1 MSLFPRGGNGAA
13 ARNSSGREPMSPEL
27 TFILISLASWRI
39 AHFIAAEDGPF
50 NIVVK
55 IRAKAGDNVLGHLMD
70 CFYCLSLWPSALFA
84 PLLSDGWMEFVLAW
98 LAASGAACILEQAT
112 GAGSKTA

>member
-1 MSLFPRGGNGAA
+1 MKCSRAAVTAA
-13 ARNSSGREPMSPEL
+13 AWDLLGGTRMSPEL

-50 NIVVK
+50 DIVVK
-55 IRAKAGDNVLGHLMD
+55 MRAKAGDHILGHLMD
-70 CFYCLSLWPSALFA
+70 CFYCLSLWLSALFA
-84 PLLSDGWMEFVLAW
+84 PLLSDGWMEFVLVW

-112 GAGSKTA
+112 AAKQTAT

>member
-1 MSLFPRGGNGAA
+1 
-13 ARNSSGREPMSPEL
+13 MSPEL

-50 NIVVK
+50 DIVVK
-55 IRAKAGDNVLGHLMD
+55 VRAKAGDHMLGHLMD

-84 PLLSDGWMEFVLAW
+84 PLLSAGRMEFVLVW

-112 GAGSKTA
+112 AAKPTAT